1 MGKRDVQIKQQQLVK
16 LNKAQNSSLVLDGS
30 NLIAGRLST
39 YVAKKLIEGHSIH
52 VINADKV
59 LLTGNRSSI
68 ISSWKKKLEIGSIVN
83 PEKHGPFHKKHPHEI
98 LSKMIRG
105 MLPRR
110 KTHGLEAFRRLRVS
124 VGSPLSPNINDD
136 PLLEKAK
143 ANKPLS
149 FYLTLGSLS
158 QEFGW
163 ESDSK

>member
-1 MGKRDVQIKQQQLVK
+1 MGKQEVQIKQQKLVK
-16 LNKAQNSSLVLDGS
+16 LNKAQRNSLVIDGA
-30 NLIAGRLST
+30 NLIAGRLSS
-39 YVAKKLIEGHSIH
+39 YVAKKLLEGQFVH

-59 LLTGNRSSI
+59 LLTGNRLSI
-68 ISSWKKKLEIGSIVN
+68 IADFKKKLEIGSIVN
-83 PEKHGPFHKKHPHEI
+83 PEKHGPFHQKHPHEI

-124 VGSPLSPNINDD
+124 VGTPLSPNFSDD

-163 ESDSK
+163 KSDSK